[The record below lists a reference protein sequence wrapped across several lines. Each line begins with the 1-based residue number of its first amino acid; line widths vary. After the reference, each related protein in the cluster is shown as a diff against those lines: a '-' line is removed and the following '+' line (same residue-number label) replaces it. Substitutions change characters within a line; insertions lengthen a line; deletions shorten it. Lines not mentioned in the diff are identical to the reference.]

1 MKINNLNK
9 IYILTVIILLALLLK
24 AGYNVCK
31 ERGMLIFNK
40 EKKKEMLIKTEKFG
54 WLATT
59 GAGEEY
65 PMEIVSGSFIAS
77 DSSLQ
82 WIPSGEIL
90 KSGWGNG
97 NGVWVVGEELKKVP
111 ERMEITWFSYAE
123 NKFFTELL
131 QSSIQEN
138 RYQDSFLLF
147 Q

>member
-1 MKINNLNK
+1 
-9 IYILTVIILLALLLK
+9 
-24 AGYNVCK
+24 
-31 ERGMLIFNK
+31 
-40 EKKKEMLIKTEKFG
+40 
-54 WLATT
+54 
-59 GAGEEY
+59 
-65 PMEIVSGSFIAS
+65 MEIVSGSFIAS